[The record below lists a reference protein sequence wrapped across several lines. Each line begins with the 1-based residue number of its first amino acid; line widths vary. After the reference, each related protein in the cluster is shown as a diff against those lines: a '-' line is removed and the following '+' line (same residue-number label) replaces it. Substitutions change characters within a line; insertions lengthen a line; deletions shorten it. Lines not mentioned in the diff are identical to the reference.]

1 MNRVMNELQLQ
12 FCTDSLMINTTKTIA
27 TYFHTRQKRL
37 PLKSQVRFDSMDI
50 IYKLE
55 TKFLGI

>member
-1 MNRVMNELQLQ
+1 
-12 FCTDSLMINTTKTIA
+12 MINTTKTIA